1 MYLLIYYNPNK
12 KCFYHKVLKY
22 CWRKVGYQNRYG
34 HELMYIIHM
43 DDYFYKQKH
52 KLMIKF
58 LRSCIQFLENIL
70 KKMI

>member
-1 MYLLIYYNPNK
+1 MKKIQKKNLFPYSDSNK
-12 KCFYHKVLKY
+12 RYHTV
-22 CWRKVGYQNRYG
+22 
-34 HELMYIIHM
+34 
-43 DDYFYKQKH
+43 DYFYKQKH